1 MERAPSVGR
10 VFFPL
15 DLELA
20 LLPGN
25 LAPRQHEHLV
35 HLACFM
41 PFAKASSL
49 LARLLGVQVG
59 EETVRRL
66 TEQTGRQVEEA
77 QTQAASAP
85 WQEET
90 APMVPQARLAMS
102 ADGAYVPLVKGEW
115 AEVRT
120 LAIGKVK
127 RSGPSGRKSEIRTHD
142 LSYFSRMTSA
152 ERFIELAEVETRRRK
167 VVQAPEVCAVM
178 DGAGW
183 LQGLV
188 DVHRPDAV
196 RILDFPHAAE
206 HISLLLQAL
215 QQAGMPLP
223 ADCLSGLLHHLK
235 HRGPRALLRLANR
248 LPAHLSEVQEVREHL
263 SYLKKRVAQMQYQE
277 FRKQGW
283 PIGSGSVESANK
295 LVVEARLK
303 GAGMHWERKNVNPM
317 LALRNGVC
325 NERWL
330 ETWQTGLH
338 QIFEQQQRRR
348 TVRAKRRRE
357 KTLALSDPLLLTSP
371 PLPPLPTGEPLSVPS
386 LASSPPAPAAT
397 LSGSC
402 HPSAHHPWKRGPAC
416 SPKKTVAKI

>member
-1 MERAPSVGR
+1 MEPAPRVGR

-15 DLELA
+15 DKELA

-25 LAPRQHEHLV
+25 LAPRQYEHLV
-35 HLACFM
+35 HLASWM
-41 PFAKASSL
+41 PFAQVSSM
-49 LARLLGVQVG
+49 LACLLGVQVG

-66 TEQTGRQVEEA
+66 TEHTGQQVQAA
-77 QTQAASAP
+77 QTQAASAS

-90 APMVPQARLAMS
+90 TEGTSATRLVMS

-120 LAIGKVK
+120 LAIGNVK
-127 RSGPSGRKSEIRTHD
+127 ASRASGKKSATRASD

-167 VVQAPEVCAVM
+167 IVQAAQVCAVM

-183 LQGLV
+183 LQGFV
-188 DVHRPDAV
+188 DVHRSDAV

-206 HISLLLQAL
+206 HISSLLQAL
-215 QQAGMPLP
+215 EQAGMCLP
-223 ADCLSGLLHHLK
+223 ADLLPRLLHHLK
-235 HRGPRALLRLANR
+235 HRGPHALLRLANR
-248 LPAHLSEVQEVREHL
+248 LPAHLIEVEGVHEHL
-263 SYLKKRVAQMQYQE
+263 GYLRKREALMDYPA

-303 GAGMHWERKNVNPM
+303 GSGMHWERKNVNPM

-325 NERWL
+325 NERWS
-330 ETWQTGLH
+330 ETWQTGQHHLG
-338 QIFEQQQRRR
+338 EQQQLRR
-348 TVRAKRRRE
+348 TLRAKLRRE
-357 KTLALSDPLLLTSP
+357 RALALCDPLLLTSP
-371 PLPPLPTGEPLSVPS
+371 PLPPQPAIQPPIPS
-386 LASSPPAPAAT
+386 IASSPPAPAAT
-397 LSGSC
+397 LPGSC
-402 HPSAHHPWKRGPAC
+402 RPSAHHPWKRGLAC
-416 SPKKTVAKI
+416 SPQKTFAKI

>member
-1 MERAPSVGR
+1 MEPVPRVGR

-15 DLELA
+15 DKELA

-25 LAPRQHEHLV
+25 LAPRQQEHLA
-35 HLACFM
+35 HLASWM
-41 PFAKASSL
+41 PFAKASAL
-49 LARLLGVQVG
+49 LACLLGVQVG

-66 TEQTGRQVEEA
+66 TEQAGRQVEEA
-77 QTQAASAP
+77 QTQAATAP

-90 APMVPQARLAMS
+90 TEVASEARLAIS

-120 LAIGKVK
+120 LAIGKIK
-127 RSGPSGRKSEIRTHD
+127 GSPARRKKSETRTCD
-142 LSYFSRMTSA
+142 LSYFSRMSSA
-152 ERFIELAEVETRRRK
+152 ERFIALAEVETRRRK
-167 VVQAPEVCAVM
+167 LVQAQQVCAVM

-206 HISLLLQAL
+206 HISLLLQGL
-215 QQAGMPLP
+215 EQAGMRLP
-223 ADCLSGLLHHLK
+223 VELLPRLLHQLK
-235 HRGPRALLRLANR
+235 HRGPHALLRLAAR
-248 LPAHLSEVQEVREHL
+248 LPAHLAEAEGVREHL
-263 SYLKKRVAQMQYQE
+263 NYLQKRAAQMDYPH

-303 GAGMHWERKNVNPM
+303 GAGMHWQRNNVNPM

-325 NERWL
+325 NERWG
-330 ETWQTGLH
+330 ETWQIGQHHLWK
-338 QIFEQQQRRR
+338 QQQDRR
-348 TVRAKRRRE
+348 TARAQHRRAHA
-357 KTLALSDPLLLTSP
+357 LAVSDPLLLTSP
-371 PLPPLPTGEPLSVPS
+371 SLPPPQPAPPPLEPSI
-386 LASSPPAPAAT
+386 ASSPPAPAAT
-397 LSGSC
+397 LPGSSR
-402 HPSAHHPWKRGPAC
+402 PSAHHPWKRGLAC
-416 SPKKTVAKI
+416 SPKKTFAKM